1 MKLNNTRQIRAEDFD
16 DEYNQLT
23 SQLGSILNS
32 FMQEVVELSDGRID
46 FENRIETI
54 KTFEV
59 TVNESGVPVQAPFK
73 VNVEKSG
80 IRYFNFSTFNSIGR
94 YLNYKFS
101 ISMVSSIKVFTFLS
115 NITSIPI
122 TYIHSSI
129 PFCYNT
135 TCCVIF
141 PS

>member
-46 FENRIETI
+46 FENRIETL

-80 IRYFNFSTFNSIGR
+80 IRGLQVIRAYNLTNPTGYATGQPFI
-94 YLNYKFS
+94 NYVPVGGTL
-101 ISMVSSIKVFTFLS
+101 IQVQ
-115 NITSIPI
+115 NITNLRPNEKYQITII
-122 TYIHSSI
+122 TY
-129 PFCYNT
+129 
-135 TCCVIF
+135 
-141 PS
+141 